1 MTVRQGGL
9 FDPPGGGRGPARGR
23 RAPPLPGS
31 EPVSVSA
38 LNALAREWIESRFG
52 SIRVAG
58 EVADWKR
65 HPTGHCWF
73 VLRDASAQV
82 RCVMFRA
89 EAQRLAAD
97 PDAGMQVRA
106 LGMLTLYEKRGE
118 YQLVVRDLELTEP
131 GGLVRLAFER
141 LRAKLEAEGLFAPAR
156 KRPLPRY
163 PRAVGIVTS
172 PTGAALQDI
181 LEVIGKRA
189 PWVRV
194 VLAPAR
200 VQGEGAPVDIARA
213 LRRFRRAGDVD
224 VVIVG
229 RGGGSGDDL
238 SAFDQ
243 EIVAREIA
251 ACPVPVISAV
261 GHEIDITIADL
272 VADVRAPTPSAAAER
287 AVPDQ
292 ATVTREIA
300 ALQRRMGYAMRRRAQ
315 LTRHVLG
322 DVERRMNAAA
332 RARVRDRR
340 RRLGHLAEKLEALS
354 PLSAMRRGFAVP
366 RDEAGHVLRRTADF
380 PAGMA
385 FRLMVSDGSVGCRVE
400 EES

>member
-1 MTVRQGGL
+1 
-9 FDPPGGGRGPARGR
+9 
-23 RAPPLPGS
+23 
-31 EPVSVSA
+31 VSVSA

-65 HPTGHCWF
+65 HPSGHCWF

-97 PDAGMQVRA
+97 PDTGMQVRA
-106 LGMLTLYEKRGE
+106 LGTLTLYEKRGE

-141 LRAKLEAEGLFAPAR
+141 LRAKLDSEGLFDPAR

-172 PTGAALQDI
+172 ATGAALQDI

-213 LRRFRRAGDVD
+213 LRRFRVGGDVD

-261 GHEIDITIADL
+261 GHEVDITIADL

-287 AVPDQ
+287 AVPDRV
-292 ATVTREIA
+292 TVRREIA

-315 LTRHVLG
+315 LTRHVLS
-322 DVERRMNAAA
+322 DLERRLKAAG

-366 RDEAGHVLRRTADF
+366 RDGSGRVLRQTADF
-380 PAGMA
+380 RAGLA
-385 FRLMVSDGSVGCRVE
+385 FQLMVSDGSVPCRVE
-400 EES
+400 EDS